1 MTQPIRA
8 RQPSGAA
15 QLRRGVTE
23 AITGA
28 ALDELAE
35 VGYARMSMDAVARR
49 ARVGKAAIYRR
60 WDSKEAMVKQ
70 LVADLAWNAVPV
82 PETGT
87 LRGDVSSYLA
97 HAAAARRDLRITRI
111 VADLSAEASRNA
123 SLAQTFY
130 AALREPRREAGT
142 AMLLR
147 AVERGELPADLDP
160 ELALDCLVALAHARP
175 QGPAAPDEGADP
187 YSHELLVD
195 VVLSAL
201 AACRRRDSP
210 A

>member
-28 ALDELAE
+28 VLDELAE

-97 HAAAARRDLRITRI
+97 HAAAARRDLRTTRI

-187 YSHELLVD
+187 YPHELLVD

-201 AACRRRDSP
+201 AACRRGDSP